1 VTHQPNHATILIVGG
16 LVVDGTGA
24 SARRADIALSG
35 EDIAAVGD
43 LAGWSADTI
52 LDAAGLVVAP
62 GFIDMHSHSDLALL
76 INGRAESKI
85 RQGVT
90 TEVIGMCGYSPAPAP
105 ENRREKIRRDAGAWG
120 REVEW
125 TWGSFGEYLGAVRR
139 SGVSVN
145 VVPIVGHGSIRTA
158 VMGEEGRAPT
168 TDELTAMQREV
179 ARAMEEG
186 AFGMSTGLV
195 YAPGMWADTDEVIAL
210 AGAMAHADGIY
221 FSHIRSESDK
231 LVEAIEEAARIGR
244 EAGVAVQIAHL
255 KAEGRRN
262 WGKTEQALEAI
273 EQARESGVDVSYDCY
288 PYTAWNTGLGQ
299 LLPAWAREGGTE
311 AMLARLTDPET
322 RARIRRFMTEN
333 AADDPGRWERR
344 LISSV
349 ETEENRGIQG
359 LTVAQVAAQQGQEP
373 EEVVIGLLLGE
384 QGRVGMVGFGMGED
398 DVRRVVAHPVGMIGS
413 DASSVAPYGLLGKGH
428 PHPRTYGTF
437 ARVLGRYVREENLL
451 TLEAAVHKMTGQPA
465 AKLGLKDRGLLA
477 PGMAADI
484 CVFDPN
490 TIADRATYQQPQQY
504 AEGVRYVVVNGVVE
518 VEGEEHRNR
527 RAGRVLARG

>member
-1 VTHQPNHATILIVGG
+1 MTQTQKHGTILIRGG
-16 LVVDGTGA
+16 AVVDGSGAPPRRMDVAVTGD
-24 SARRADIALSG
+24 R
-35 EDIAAVGD
+35 IAAVAG
-43 LAGWSADTI
+43 LAEWTADTI

-62 GFIDMHSHSDLALL
+62 GLIDMHSHSDLALL

-90 TEVIGMCGYSPAPAP
+90 TEVTGMCGWSPAPAP
-105 ENRREKIRRDAGAWG
+105 EERREEIRKDAGAWG

-125 TWGSFGEYLGAVRR
+125 TWGSFGEYLEALRR
-139 SGVSVN
+139 SGTSVN
-145 VVPIVGHGSIRTA
+145 VAPVVGHGAIRSA

-168 TDELTAMQREV
+168 ADELKAMQREV

-210 AGAMAHADGIY
+210 ARAMAPADGIY

-231 LVEAIEEAARIGR
+231 LLEAIEEAVRIGR
-244 EAGVAVQIAHL
+244 ETGVAVQIAHL
-255 KAEGRRN
+255 KAEGTRN
-262 WGKTEQALEAI
+262 WGKTEQALETI
-273 EQARESGVDVSYDCY
+273 EQARERGVEVSYDCY

-322 RARIRRFMTEN
+322 RARIRGFMTEN
-333 AADDPGRWERR
+333 AAADPGRWERR
-344 LISSV
+344 MIASV
-349 ETEENRGIQG
+349 ESEERRALQG
-359 LTVAQVAAQQGQEP
+359 MTVAQIVAQQGGAP
-373 EEVVIGLLLGE
+373 EEVVIGLLLAE
-384 QGRVGMVGFGMGED
+384 QGRVSMVGFGMCEED
-398 DVRRVVAHPVGMIGS
+398 VKRVVAHPVGMIGS
-413 DASSVAPYGLLGKGH
+413 DAASLAAYGVLGKGR

-437 ARVLGRYVREENLL
+437 ARVLGHYVRDEKAL
-451 TLEAAVHKMTGQPA
+451 TLEAAVRKMTALPA
-465 AKLGLKDRGLLA
+465 AKLRLKDRGLLA
-477 PGMAADI
+477 PGLAADI
-484 CVFDPN
+484 CVFDPS

-504 AEGVRYVVVNGVVE
+504 AEGVKYVIVNGVVE

-527 RAGRVLARG
+527 RPGRALRGR